1 MLRGPALFDILFT
14 DIILTRGGSGI
25 ELAQEA
31 AQLKPGIKVLF
42 SSGFS
47 EAVLRASGKAVVS
60 GHFIAKPY
68 RKDELISRFSSIIE
82 GELESSETQIR
93 EQKNA

>member
-1 MLRGPALFDILFT
+1 
-14 DIILTRGGSGI
+14 
-25 ELAQEA
+25 
-31 AQLKPGIKVLF
+31 
-42 SSGFS
+42 
-47 EAVLRASGKAVVS
+47 VVS

-68 RKDELISRFSSIIE
+68 RKDELIARFSSIIE